1 MFFRKYKVNKYLLS
15 IKIATLTYIKLLFFF
30 IYITNYITNKYKY
43 VKINISSKEELWEK
57 IVGIKYILILFLEY

>member
-15 IKIATLTYIKLLFFF
+15 IKIATLTYIKLLFFNC
-30 IYITNYITNKYKY
+30 IINYITNKYKY
-43 VKINISSKEELWEK
+43 VKINISSKEELWER

>member
-15 IKIATLTYIKLLFFF
+15 IKIATLTYIKLLFLYL
-30 IYITNYITNKYKY
+30 INYITNKYKY